1 MGAESKSRVT
11 PSNEEIYAAFKHTLY
26 EIEMFVGAPKVA
38 CNNVV
43 VSSALTE
50 SYLLHARIL
59 CEFFQKDPIRDD
71 ISCQH
76 YGFEKD
82 CLGVPDEL
90 ETRFDKC
97 LAHLTYTRLKH
108 EDEDTKQWIHD
119 AFRPQILK
127 RSHQFLTHVLEAF
140 GERMDPE
147 LVDRTKRCCEQ
158 INLEVAV
165 HL

>member
-1 MGAESKSRVT
+1 MGAESKSKVT
-11 PSNEEIYAAFKHTLY
+11 PSNEEVYAAFKHTLY
-26 EIEMFVGAPKVA
+26 EIEMFVSVPKLA
-38 CNNVV
+38 CTDVV

-59 CEFFQKDPIRDD
+59 CDFSQKDPRRDD
-71 ISCQH
+71 ITCQD
-76 YGFEKD
+76 YGFEKE

-90 ETRFDKC
+90 EARFDKC
-97 LAHLTYTRLKH
+97 LAHLTYARLKH
-108 EDEDTKQWIHD
+108 EDEDTRQWIHH

-127 RSHQFLTHVLEAF
+127 RSHQFLTHVLETF

-147 LVDRTKRCCEQ
+147 LADRTKRCREQ

-165 HL
+165 RL